1 VKAEERHTAP
11 VWALLSDEQRAALR
25 RHGYPDDLQP
35 RGVTGKPGDRIPG
48 YGWLTRDHEGQRSV
62 PMWLRNRVCYLD
74 GIRIDGHEGSDLDP
88 GEPRCM
94 HCGETDEKSA
104 AKSVDARLRDASAEV
119 TFAPG
124 KSRKRKK
131 KIQSLESTP

>member
-1 VKAEERHTAP
+1 MNDEERHTAP
-11 VWALLSDEQRAALR
+11 HWALLSDEKRAALR

-48 YGWLTRDHEGQRSV
+48 RGRLTPDNSGPFVS
-62 PMWLRNRVCYLD
+62 MWLRNRVCYLD

-88 GEPRCM
+88 GEPRCI
-94 HCGETDEKSA
+94 HCGETDEQSA
-104 AKSVDARLRDASAEV
+104 ARSVDARLREASAGI

-124 KSRKRKK
+124 KPRKKKK
-131 KIQSLESTP
+131 KIQSLETTP